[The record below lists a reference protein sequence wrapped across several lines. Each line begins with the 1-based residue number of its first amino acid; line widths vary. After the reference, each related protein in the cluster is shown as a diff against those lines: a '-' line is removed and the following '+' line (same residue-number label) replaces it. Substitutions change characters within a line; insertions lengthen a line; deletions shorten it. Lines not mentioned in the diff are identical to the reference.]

1 MPPVTTFIQELSINH
16 GDTFLVTARDG
27 QARVGRH
34 GLYHRDI
41 RYLARY
47 HFTLN
52 GAEPVLLTATNV
64 DFHRSRAFFTNP
76 TIGGYRTEIPQG
88 QLIVTL
94 VRAIEDEHLV
104 EEWEIDN
111 YGLEEARFSFALSF
125 QCSFEDVFQVRGLRG
140 PSGRIVFGR
149 WDADRRA
156 LTYEYRNRDFER
168 SLRIELTAGRD
179 DVLRYSGDQIAVE
192 KVLPPRGGWRVAVR
206 HGFEVH
212 GERETGTKIRTP
224 SERAEQVRGPDVSG
238 KRATSSP
245 RDAHRSARD
254 DGQHGLLP
262 MPELHCADPDLMR
275 MWRQAQADLTAL
287 HLRAVGGSWFPAAGV
302 PWFTTLFG
310 RDSLITGYQ
319 LVHGNSGPARAAL
332 LRLAELQA
340 DAHDPA
346 REAEP
351 GKMPHEVRDGELAH
365 FDVPPQRPSYS
376 TADASLLYAIVLH
389 EVWRWTGDAALVRRL
404 MPIAERCLEWA
415 ARFGDRDGDGLQE
428 YMGSLADR
436 RNWQMG
442 WKDSQDAVV
451 DEEGRIPD
459 PPIAV
464 VELQGYWADALRR
477 TAELRERVM
486 DQDGA
491 ELREQA
497 ERIRQKVEERFW
509 MEDEGT
515 YDFGLDGGKRPLR
528 SVASNAGH
536 LLWSG
541 LPSAERARRTADRLL
556 KEDMWS
562 GWGIR
567 TLSAR
572 NPGYNPISYHR
583 GSVWP
588 HDNSIVAHGFQ
599 RYGLTDAVERVVS
612 GIVDAAVRFENASIP
627 ELWSGVD
634 RRTADFPIPYL
645 DANRPQAWAA
655 GTPALLVR
663 AVLGLECDP
672 VARRLTVDPRVPERL
687 GEIELRDMEVL
698 GGWVSLRAKGD
709 EFEVIELDAEAEV
722 VRAAH

>member
-1 MPPVTTFIQELSINH
+1 
-16 GDTFLVTARDG
+16 
-27 QARVGRH
+27 
-34 GLYHRDI
+34 
-41 RYLARY
+41 
-47 HFTLN
+47 
-52 GAEPVLLTATNV
+52 
-64 DFHRSRAFFTNP
+64 
-76 TIGGYRTEIPQG
+76 
-88 QLIVTL
+88 
-94 VRAIEDEHLV
+94 
-104 EEWEIDN
+104 
-111 YGLEEARFSFALSF
+111 
-125 QCSFEDVFQVRGLRG
+125 
-140 PSGRIVFGR
+140 
-149 WDADRRA
+149 
-156 LTYEYRNRDFER
+156 
-168 SLRIELTAGRD
+168 
-179 DVLRYSGDQIAVE
+179 
-192 KVLPPRGGWRVAVR
+192 
-206 HGFEVH
+206 
-212 GERETGTKIRTP
+212 
-224 SERAEQVRGPDVSG
+224 
-238 KRATSSP
+238 
-245 RDAHRSARD
+245 
-254 DGQHGLLP
+254 
-262 MPELHCADPDLMR
+262 
-275 MWRQAQADLTAL
+275 
-287 HLRAVGGSWFPAAGV
+287 
-302 PWFTTLFG
+302 
-310 RDSLITGYQ
+310 
-319 LVHGNSGPARAAL
+319 
-332 LRLAELQA
+332 
-340 DAHDPA
+340 
-346 REAEP
+346 
-351 GKMPHEVRDGELAH
+351 MPHELRDGELAH
-365 FDVPPQRPSYS
+365 FGVPPQRPSYS
-376 TADASLLYAIVLH
+376 TADATLLYPILLH
-389 EVWRWTGDAALVRRL
+389 EHWRWTADADLVRRL
-404 MPIAERCLEWA
+404 MPVAERCLEWA
-415 ARFGDRDGDGLQE
+415 ARSGDHDGDGLQE

-451 DEEGRIPD
+451 DEKGRIPD

-477 TAELRERVM
+477 MAELREHVM
-486 DQDGA
+486 HQDGA
-491 ELREQA
+491 ELRVQA

-663 AVLGLECDP
+663 SVLGLECDP
-672 VARRLTVDPRVPERL
+672 VARRLTVDPHVPERL

-709 EFEVIELDAEAEV
+709 ELEVIEVDAEAEV
-722 VRAAH
+722 VRADR